1 MKIAQLSKLGIP
13 EFAISSFEKK
23 GITELN
29 PAQMKAVNQ
38 GLLGGRS
45 MLVCTPTGSG
55 KTAIATLA
63 ITKRLSEKQGSKA
76 VYLVPLKALANE
88 KFREYKELFSE
99 SGLKV
104 AISTGDIDSGSEWL
118 ANYDVLILTI
128 EKLDSLVRHFC
139 SWLPFVRVI
148 VIDEIHI
155 LNDAGRGPTLEVLI
169 TILRELVK
177 DAQIIAL
184 SATIGNPERLAEWL
198 GAELVVDDWRP
209 VKLHKGVCFE
219 NEIEFDEK
227 V

>member
-1 MKIAQLSKLGIP
+1 MKITQLSKLGIP
-13 EFAISSFEKK
+13 EFTISNFEKK

-29 PAQMKAVNQ
+29 PAQIKAVNQ
-38 GLLGGRS
+38 GLLGGGN
-45 MLVCTPTGSG
+45 MLICTPTGSG

-63 ITKRLSEKQGSKA
+63 ITKKLSEKQGSKA

-88 KFREYKELFSE
+88 KFREYQELFSE

-139 SWLPFVRVI
+139 SWLPFVSVI
-148 VIDEIHI
+148 VIDEIHL

-209 VKLHKGVCFE
+209 VKLYKGVCFE
-219 NEIEFDEK
+219 NEIGFDEK